1 MDIGRPLPPSK
12 VSDFIP
18 GEELLL
24 LLHLRPEGM
33 IHSLRLLDPFLNDKA
48 RGREPQGGRAF
59 PDLSARSLARSLAC
73 HLTVAVERGGGAAGN
88 IDATLTTMLTSREA
102 EHRKN
107 QETPSEG
114 DSIDPL

>member
-1 MDIGRPLPPSK
+1 MTRRE
-12 VSDFIP
+12 
-18 GEELLL
+18 GENLKGAV
-24 LLHLRPEGM
+24 R
-33 IHSLRLLDPFLNDKA
+33 
-48 RGREPQGGRAF
+48 F
-59 PDLSARSLARSLAC
+59 PILALTCSLAC
-73 HLTVAVERGGGAAGN
+73 HSTVAVERGGGAAGN